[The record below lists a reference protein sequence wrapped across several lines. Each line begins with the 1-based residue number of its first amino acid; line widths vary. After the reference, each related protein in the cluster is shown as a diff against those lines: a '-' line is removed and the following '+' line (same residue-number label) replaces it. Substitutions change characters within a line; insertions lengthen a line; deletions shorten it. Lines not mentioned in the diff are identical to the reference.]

1 MRKEGT
7 NKVDRVWMSHHCQAI
22 SRDWPS
28 AQEVCARTQSPN
40 GGANVRF
47 MHLSEATKRSDSGNA
62 AHGN

>member
-1 MRKEGT
+1 
-7 NKVDRVWMSHHCQAI
+7 MSHHCQAI